1 MEQGDGSKIP
11 VVKIKQLKRE
21 PALEYMYKTG
31 KREEEL
37 GTGLCADA
45 EWKHRGTAHTTRV
58 LQWMKGSLVKTEREN
73 LEESFPLHEAAA
85 WMHKTVLYMDNIF
98 AKSLWITDDH
108 YDHVAQ
114 C

>member
-45 EWKHRGTAHTTRV
+45 EWWYPWENGNTEGQLTQPECSNEWRAH
-58 LQWMKGSLVKTEREN
+58 
-73 LEESFPLHEAAA
+73 
-85 WMHKTVLYMDNIF
+85 
-98 AKSLWITDDH
+98 
-108 YDHVAQ
+108 
-114 C
+114 